1 LLVGRAELMSLIPHQ
16 GSMCLLDG
24 VLEWDDT
31 RIRCV
36 TGSHRDQA
44 NPLRRAGTLSSVHA
58 LEYGA
63 QAMAAHG
70 GLLAR
75 RAGNRLAGGFLA
87 AARDVRLNVARLD
100 EVAQPLIVEA
110 ERMLADGG
118 NLIYCF
124 RLLAAEREL
133 ASGRV
138 TAMTQRGGEQ

>member
-1 LLVGRAELMSLIPHQ
+1 MLVARAELMSLIPHQ
-16 GSMCLLDG
+16 GGMCLLDG
-24 VLEWDDT
+24 VLAWDDT

-36 TGSHRDQA
+36 AGSHRDPA

-75 RAGNRLAGGFLA
+75 RAGSRLEGGFLA

-118 NLIYCF
+118 NLIYGF
-124 RLLAAEREL
+124 RLLADQREL

-138 TAMTQRGGEQ
+138 TVMTQRSGEQ